1 MIPGIKLKMAK
12 ASSVVNYKMSYHLS
26 IIQMNKSIY
35 LFPTHL
41 LIVPHDIYF
50 LVLFGFFLDYPLN
63 VPAPDEV
70 VLIAY
75 DNL

>member
-1 MIPGIKLKMAK
+1 MPLKMAK
-12 ASSVVNYKMSYHLS
+12 ASSAVNYKMSYHLS
-26 IIQMNKSIY
+26 IIQMDKSIY
-35 LFPTHL
+35 LFPSHL
-41 LIVPHDIYF
+41 SIVPLNYS
-50 LVLFGFFLDYPLN
+50 LN